1 MASSS
6 VSYHSVGGN
15 RNFIVT
21 FPYLDKSH
29 VEVKVGGTI
38 DTTYTWV
45 NPTTIRVS
53 TTPLENALVEIQRNT
68 PQTPLVD
75 FVDGSTMTE
84 QLLDTATLQSLY
96 IAQEA
101 FDGVATSSAIQDAIT
116 ATAFYATE
124 ALASATE
131 AENQK
136 VLTVVAKDAALVNAD
151 KAFQWAEK
159 AEDSQVETGKYSA
172 KHWAAKAA
180 LGHTKATQAQAEA
193 GVEDTAFMTALKT
206 KQAIVAL
213 TPPGV
218 PAGTLIDFAG
228 DAAPSGY
235 LALPLVPTNVSRGG
249 IYAAL
254 FIAIGTTWGTGDGS
268 TTFGLPYCPANYA
281 MVQAIGDVG
290 DATTGEIKT
299 HTHTG
304 NAYGTAAAGTSFPG
318 YDGSGNPATS
328 FVIEP
333 TGGAANLAAGMKVL
347 KCVKL

>member
-29 VEVKVGGTI
+29 VEVKVSGTI
-38 DTTYTWV
+38 DTTYTWL

-136 VLTVVAKDAALVNAD
+136 VLTVAAKDEALVNAD

-159 AEDSQVETGKYSA
+159 AVDSPVETGKYSA

-193 GVEDTAFMTALKT
+193 GTEDTAFMTALKT
-206 KQAIVAL
+206 KQAIVVL
-213 TPPGV
+213 SPQFPT
-218 PAGTLIDFAG
+218 GTFIDFGG
-228 DAAPSGY
+228 DVAPAGY
-235 LALPLVPTNVSRGG
+235 LALPTVPTNVSRTGAT
-249 IYAAL
+249 AAL
-254 FIAIGTTWGTGDGS
+254 FAVYGTKYGAGDGS
-268 TTFGLPYCPANYA
+268 TTFGLPYCPAGYA
-281 MVQAIGDVG
+281 TIQASGDVG
-290 DATTGEIKT
+290 TFSTGEVKAHVHAGVIT
-299 HTHTG
+299 AVNNTG
-304 NAYGTAAAGTSFPG
+304 SNFIGAGTPFSPIS
-318 YDGSGNPATS
+318 GSTTS
-328 FVIEP
+328 
-333 TGGAANLAAGMKVL
+333 TGGSANLAAGLKVL